1 MFRGIGQ
8 SGFGEPIVIVKRAP
22 RKGHRK
28 SMATTTIPTSSA
40 GKHSAATSSAK
51 FATKTLGKSDLH
63 LTPIGYGAWAIGGGN
78 WEFGWGAQ
86 DEGEAIAA
94 IERAL
99 DDGLNWIDTAAV
111 YGLGHSEEVVGKAI
125 KGRATKPL
133 VFTKCSMRWDG
144 DRKIYRSLK
153 KESLEEEV
161 NASLRRLGVDAID
174 LYQIHWPNP
183 EDQIEEGWETLARFK
198 EQGKVRYIGVSNF
211 SVAQM
216 KRAQKIAPVTSLQPP
231 YSLLRR
237 DIEKE
242 ILPFCQENH
251 IGVINYSPMVS
262 GLLTGKMT
270 AERVKGLPEDD
281 WRKRSPNFQSPKLE
295 RNLALVDLLRQIGS
309 QHGVEPGVVAIA
321 WTLRQPGIT
330 AAIVGARRPDQVDG
344 VRPAA
349 TFRLSESEIL
359 RIETWL
365 EEHP

>member
-1 MFRGIGQ
+1 
-8 SGFGEPIVIVKRAP
+8 
-22 RKGHRK
+22 
-28 SMATTTIPTSSA
+28 MATTTSA
-40 GKHSAATSSAK
+40 SGTSAK
-51 FATKTLGKSDLH
+51 FATKTLGNSDLH

-78 WEFGWGAQ
+78 WEFGWGSQ
-86 DEGEAIAA
+86 DESEAIAA

-99 DDGLNWIDTAAV
+99 DGGLNWIDTAAV
-111 YGLGHSEEVVGKAI
+111 YGLGSSEEIVGKAI
-125 KGRATKPL
+125 RGRATKPL
-133 VFTKCSMRWDG
+133 VFTKCSMRWDA

-153 KESLEEEV
+153 KESLQEELD
-161 NASLRRLGVDAID
+161 ASLRRLGVDTID

-183 EDQIEEGWETLARFK
+183 DEEIEEGWETLAKFQ

-251 IGVINYSPMVS
+251 IGVINYSPMLS
-262 GLLTGKMT
+262 GMLTGKMT
-270 AERVKGLPEDD
+270 AERVKNLPEDD
-281 WRKRSPNFQSPKLE
+281 WRKRNPNFQSPKLE
-295 RNLALVDLLRQIGS
+295 RNLALAELLKQIGH
-309 QHGVEPGVVAIA
+309 QHGVEAGVVAIA
-321 WTLRQPGIT
+321 WTLRHPAIT

-344 VRPAA
+344 VLPAT

-359 RIETWL
+359 KIENWL
-365 EEHP
+365 DENS